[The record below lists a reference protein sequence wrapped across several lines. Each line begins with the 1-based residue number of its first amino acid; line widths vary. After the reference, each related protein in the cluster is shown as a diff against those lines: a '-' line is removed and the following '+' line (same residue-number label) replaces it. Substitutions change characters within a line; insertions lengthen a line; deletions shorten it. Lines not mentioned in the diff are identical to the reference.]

1 MKNTQSI
8 IVLLNAVDSSH
19 MTEAEKYAMF
29 ANAQRAEYISSGI
42 VAVAKSI
49 KKVFVNLKTN
59 LNPRTLKHA

>member
-8 IVLLNAVDSSH
+8 IVLLDAVDTSH

-29 ANAQRAEYISSGI
+29 ANAERAEYLSSGI
-42 VAVAKSI
+42 VSLAKSI
-49 KKVFVNLKTN
+49 KKVFANLKTN